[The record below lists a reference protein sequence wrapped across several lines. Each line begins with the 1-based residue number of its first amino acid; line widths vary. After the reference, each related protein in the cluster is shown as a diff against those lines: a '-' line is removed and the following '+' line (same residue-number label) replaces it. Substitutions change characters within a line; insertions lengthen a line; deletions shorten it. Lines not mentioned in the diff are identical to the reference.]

1 MDDELSRVRVQP
13 PPKKPGFFASL
24 FGGGK
29 AQAKSGK
36 QPAPAKGR
44 SADKSSGKQQA
55 RKSVMDFGLN
65 AGWSKEEAFL
75 CVLLAAA
82 LADNAAHDLELE
94 EIDALFHR
102 LNIFEKQPKDK
113 IVELRQK
120 VQAKLQPEAGKPM
133 KAETWKSAAK
143 TLTKNSLGAAAFAN
157 AADIV
162 FADRVV
168 ESEEVEFLR
177 DLIGELGVESQAND
191 IIRVIKLKNH
201 HAD

>member
-1 MDDELSRVRVQP
+1 MADELGSVRVREKV
-13 PPKKPGFFASL
+13 KPGFFARL
-24 FGGGK
+24 FSGGK
-29 AQAKSGK
+29 DTKAASKAGSRAASPKASQ
-36 QPAPAKGR
+36 
-44 SADKSSGKQQA
+44 GKQQT
-55 RKSVMDFGLN
+55 RKSIMDFGLS

-82 LADNAAHDLELE
+82 LADNTAHELELE

-113 IVELRQK
+113 ITEMRVK
-120 VQAKLQPEAGKPM
+120 VQEKLRPDGTKPM
-133 KAETWKSAAK
+133 KPETWKSAAK
-143 TLTKNSLGAAAFAN
+143 TITKNSLGVAAFAN

-177 DLIGELGVESQAND
+177 ELITELGVDSQAND

-201 HAD
+201 HVD

>member
-1 MDDELSRVRVQP
+1 MPEPGPKETKVGPGTDELSRVRIRE
-13 PPKKPGFFASL
+13 KRKPGFFARM
-24 FGGGK
+24 FGGGGPSRE
-29 AQAKSGK
+29 A
-36 QPAPAKGR
+36 
-44 SADKSSGKQQA
+44 KQQA
-55 RKSVMDFGLN
+55 RKSGMDFGLS

-82 LADNAAHDLELE
+82 LADSTAHELELE

-102 LNIFEKQPKDK
+102 LNIFEKQAKEK
-113 IVELRQK
+113 VTEMRVK
-120 VQAKLQPEAGKPM
+120 VQEKLRPDATKPM
-133 KAETWKSAAK
+133 KPETWKSAAK
-143 TLTKNSLGAAAFAN
+143 TITKNSLGVAAFAN

-177 DLIGELGVESQAND
+177 ELITELGVDSQAND

-201 HAD
+201 HVD

>member
-1 MDDELSRVRVQP
+1 MDDELSRVRVEP

-29 AQAKSGK
+29 AKPGA
-36 QPAPAKGR
+36 APAKAKSTG
-44 SADKSSGKQQA
+44 KSSGKQQA
-55 RKSVMDFGLN
+55 RKPVMDFGLN

-113 IVELRQK
+113 IAELRQK

-133 KAETWKSAAK
+133 KSDTWKSAAK

-177 DLIGELGVESQAND
+177 ELIGELGVEAQAND

>member
-29 AQAKSGK
+29 AKQGG
-36 QPAPAKGR
+36 QPAKAT
-44 SADKSSGKQQA
+44 KSSGKQQA
-55 RKSVMDFGLN
+55 RKPVMDFGLN

-75 CVLLAAA
+75 CVLLAEA

-113 IVELRQK
+113 IAELRQK
-120 VQAKLQPEAGKPM
+120 VQAKLQPEAGRPM
-133 KAETWKSAAK
+133 KSDTWKSAAK
-143 TLTKNSLGAAAFAN
+143 TLTKNQLGAAAFAN

-177 DLIGELGVESQAND
+177 ELIAELGVEAQAND

>member
-29 AQAKSGK
+29 SASGA
-36 QPAPAKGR
+36 APAKG
-44 SADKSSGKQQA
+44 KSSGKQQA
-55 RKSVMDFGLN
+55 RKSVMDFGLS

-82 LADNAAHDLELE
+82 LADNSAHDLELE

-102 LNIFEKQPKDK
+102 LNIFEKQPRDK
-113 IVELRQK
+113 IAEMRQK
-120 VQAKLQPEAGKPM
+120 VQAKLQPEAGKAM
-133 KAETWKSAAK
+133 KSETWKSAAK
-143 TLTKNSLGAAAFAN
+143 TLTKNNLGAAAFAN

-168 ESEEVEFLR
+168 ESDEVEFLR
-177 DLIGELGVESQAND
+177 ELIAELGVESQAND

>member
-1 MDDELSRVRVQP
+1 
-13 PPKKPGFFASL
+13 
-24 FGGGK
+24 
-29 AQAKSGK
+29 
-36 QPAPAKGR
+36 
-44 SADKSSGKQQA
+44 
-55 RKSVMDFGLN
+55 MDFGLN

-82 LADNAAHDLELE
+82 LADNTAHDLEIE

-113 IVELRQK
+113 ITEMRVK
-120 VQAKLQPEAGKPM
+120 VQEKLRPDATRPM
-133 KAETWKSAAK
+133 KPETWKSAAK
-143 TLTKNSLGAAAFAN
+143 TVTKNNLGAAAFAN

-177 DLIGELGVESQAND
+177 DLIAELGVDSQAND

-201 HAD
+201 HVD

>member
-1 MDDELSRVRVQP
+1 MADELGTVRVREKV
-13 PPKKPGFFASL
+13 KPGFFARL
-24 FGGGK
+24 FSGGK
-29 AQAKSGK
+29 EPKAQS
-36 QPAPAKGR
+36 Q
-44 SADKSSGKQQA
+44 GKQQT
-55 RKSVMDFGLN
+55 RKSVMDFGLS

-82 LADNAAHDLELE
+82 LADNTAHELELE

-113 IVELRQK
+113 ITEMRVK
-120 VQAKLQPEAGKPM
+120 VQEKLRPDLTKSMKP
-133 KAETWKSAAK
+133 ETWKSAAK
-143 TLTKNSLGAAAFAN
+143 TVTKNNLGAAAFAN

-177 DLIGELGVESQAND
+177 ELITELGVDSQAND

-201 HAD
+201 HLD

>member
-1 MDDELSRVRVQP
+1 MVDELTRVRVREK
-13 PPKKPGFFASL
+13 PKKPGFFASL

-29 AQAKSGK
+29 RDASGTNT
-36 QPAPAKGR
+36 R
-44 SADKSSGKQQA
+44 SPGNQSSGKQQA
-55 RKSVMDFGLN
+55 RKSVMDFGLS
-65 AGWSKEEAFL
+65 AGWSKEESFL

-82 LADNAAHDLELE
+82 LADNTAHDLEIE
-94 EIDALFHR
+94 EIEALFHR

-113 IVELRQK
+113 ITEMRLK
-120 VQAKLQPEAGKPM
+120 VQEKLRPDSTKPM

-143 TLTKNSLGAAAFAN
+143 TVVKNQLAAAAFAN

-177 DLIGELGVESQAND
+177 DLIAELGVDSQAND
-191 IIRVIKLKNH
+191 IIRVIKIKNH
-201 HAD
+201 HTD